1 MNLYVK
7 QSKEKTRNLYRILLI
22 IFLSILV
29 TYIVFKT
36 GGTKTAW
43 TQLNFIVIVLAA
55 YYWKYK
61 TGLLIAFALGMIVGP
76 FMPLDVSQGVMQ
88 TPANWIIRMLIYI
101 GVGFLAGHYFYK
113 ISEISEQIREKD
125 LTNEFTGLYNTNKL
139 FPELNNMI
147 NNDERFYLV
156 FFKIANFQEISMYV
170 SQSIVKEIIDNFIF
184 FIENKYKGNNL
195 YSSSENEFILVMK
208 VYDKSDIRQELFK
221 DIESFLSQAKVKEYT
236 FNLIVK
242 IGIVFHKDE
251 RIKARELFN
260 SARIASNQNQ
270 KNETSI
276 HVYDSNFEDEMK
288 FIHEVSSSL
297 LNAINNNEF
306 YVVYQPIISINDNS
320 ISSVEVLARWDR
332 GDRKPIDPAIF
343 IKIAEET
350 GLIQKITKEIIKK
363 HFNQLINW
371 REDNIKIKSSLNVT
385 GDELMDNSFFRWI
398 GEFVDKN
405 HIDRSDL
412 GIEITERAFPEN
424 GEGLND
430 VLSTLQT
437 KGYTISID
445 DFGTGYNTLKSL
457 REFKADIIK
466 IDKYFIDRILEEHT
480 RSLIGYIIKSV
491 HEMGLLVVAEGV
503 ETKEQLNI
511 LKELGCDMIQG
522 YYFSKPLLPDD
533 FIHYYKSFNIN
544 KYLE

>member
-22 IFLSILV
+22 VFLSILV

-43 TQLNFIVIVLAA
+43 AQLNFIVIVLAA
-55 YYWKYK
+55 YYWMYK
-61 TGLLIAFALGMIVGP
+61 AALLIAIVLGIILGP

-88 TPANWIIRMLIYI
+88 TPANWIIRMLIYM
-101 GVGFLAGHYFYK
+101 GVGFLAGYFFYI

-125 LTNEFTGLYNTNKL
+125 LTDKFTGLYNTNML
-139 FPELNNMI
+139 FPELDKMVENE
-147 NNDERFYLV
+147 ERFCLV
-156 FFKIANFQEISMYV
+156 FIKIKNLQEISMHV
-170 SQSIVKEIIDNFIF
+170 SQSIAKEIIDNFTS
-184 FIENKYKGNNL
+184 FINNKYKGNDL
-195 YSSSENEFILVMK
+195 YSSGENEFILVMK
-208 VYDKSDIRQELFK
+208 IYDESDIRQELFK

-260 SARIASNQNQ
+260 RARITSNQNQ
-270 KNETSI
+270 KNESSV

-288 FIHEVSSSL
+288 LIYEVSSSL

-306 YVVYQPIISINDNS
+306 YVVYQPIISLNDNS

-332 GDRKPIDPAIF
+332 GDRKPIGPDIF

-350 GLIQKITKEIIKK
+350 GLIKKITKEIIKI
-363 HFNQLINW
+363 HSNQLVNW
-371 REDNIKIKSSLNVT
+371 REENIKIKSSINIT

-398 GEFVDKN
+398 GECVDKN
-405 HIDRSDL
+405 HIDRSEL

-424 GEGLND
+424 GEELND
-430 VLSTLQT
+430 ALSVLQT

-457 REFKADIIK
+457 KEFKADIIK
-466 IDKYFIDRILEEHT
+466 VDKYFIDGIHEKNTRIL
-480 RSLIGYIIKSV
+480 IGCIIKSV

-511 LKELGCDMIQG
+511 LKDLGCDMIQG

-533 FIHYYKSFNIN
+533 FIYYYKSFNIN